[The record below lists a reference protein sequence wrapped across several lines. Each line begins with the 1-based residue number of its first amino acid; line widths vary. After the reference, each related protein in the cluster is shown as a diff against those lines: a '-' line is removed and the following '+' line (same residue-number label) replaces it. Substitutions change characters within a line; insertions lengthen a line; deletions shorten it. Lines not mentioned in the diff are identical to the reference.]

1 MVTGAYPTIPLDI
14 IEVTWLV
21 KYPERMLSREE
32 LIGLRAMALAKYV
45 AHVRGL
51 P

>member
-21 KYPERMLSREE
+21 KYPERMVLTSE
-32 LIGLRAMALAKYV
+32 LIELRALALVK
-45 AHVRGL
+45 HVKQIEEM
-51 P
+51 